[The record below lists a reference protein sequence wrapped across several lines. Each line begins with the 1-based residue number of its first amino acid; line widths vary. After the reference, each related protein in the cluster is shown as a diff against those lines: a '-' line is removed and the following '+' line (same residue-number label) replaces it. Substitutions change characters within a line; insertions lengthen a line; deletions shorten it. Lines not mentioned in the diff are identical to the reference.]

1 MFYYE
6 NYLRKTIVA
15 YSSSLLT
22 KKLMLSCLTLCLKI
36 IKLLKKKE
44 TDNMQCVF
52 LKEIK
57 NNIQNFESI
66 PEKYAL
72 VLLKIFYYISID
84 VNLKNKTVVSSE
96 VLLNESQRK
105 KDINIKDAKARG
117 EKVNDEV
124 KDDYE
129 EEIQDEKETENVLE
143 YEEKNPSGSYQV
155 GDEYVEDE
163 KRRLLRII
171 KMRFYKF

>member
-1 MFYYE
+1 MADAMFK
-6 NYLRKTIVA
+6 NYKTIE
-15 YSSSLLT
+15 
-22 KKLMLSCLTLCLKI
+22 
-36 IKLLKKKE
+36 KKE

-57 NNIQNFESI
+57 NNIETFESI

-84 VNLKNKTVVSSE
+84 INLKNKTVVSSE

-117 EKVNDEV
+117 EQV
-124 KDDYE
+124 KDEYE
-129 EEIQDEKETENVLE
+129 EEIEQQEEKEVVVE
-143 YEEKNPSGSYQV
+143 YEEENPSGSYQV
-155 GDEYVEDE
+155 GDDFVEEQNEDYYV
-163 KRRLLRII
+163 
-171 KMRFYKF
+171 